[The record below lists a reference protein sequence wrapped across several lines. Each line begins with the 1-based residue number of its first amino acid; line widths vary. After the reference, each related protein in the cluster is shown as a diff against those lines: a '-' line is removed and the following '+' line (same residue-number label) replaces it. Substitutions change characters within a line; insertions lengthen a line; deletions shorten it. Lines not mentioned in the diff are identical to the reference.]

1 APPPPPPQA
10 QRRAAPPPPLPR
22 PAPQDE
28 EDDDARPTLMPED
41 LQELGAP
48 SPQTPRRSFQL
59 NAAATAATAAV
70 NTLPIDEITDEVK
83 VGGPSGLGHLT
94 GLDRAYDPEDA
105 IPTFHAR
112 GISAA
117 EDTWTTEDEENAE
130 FGLPNAEAVPTARVE
145 SVKGRRQSFTVP
157 ANKSAEPAPP
167 PSKPLQARPTPS
179 QPLALPQRS
188 VVPPVRED
196 SMPTITD
203 PSGPQRR
210 LNTSG
215 SGLEQRRSM
224 NTTGGSAIEQI
235 VREAQANA
243 AKELPQPPTESALPG
258 ILRTL
263 GMLMIPVFFLVVAV
277 GVIGG
282 LGASQ
287 LSQDAAAT
295 EKAFNDVKTV
305 ISEQQAA
312 VATLSSYG
320 VDVSGL
326 TKPLQNLSDA
336 VATGEGAKI
345 VEASGVFNDALLTLL
360 EAEKNKYSDPKERR
374 SMSDEQIAEVGKL
387 IASLNGAK
395 KPLDDYQAARESWMS
410 SASGVF
416 GAVAIG
422 IGLAE
427 PPTP

>member
-1 APPPPPPQA
+1 
-10 QRRAAPPPPLPR
+10 
-22 PAPQDE
+22 
-28 EDDDARPTLMPED
+28 MPED
-41 LQELGAP
+41 LQEMDTPPLRRALSLDAPADGAM
-48 SPQTPRRSFQL
+48 
-59 NAAATAATAAV
+59 

-130 FGLPNAEAVPTARVE
+130 FGLPNAESVPTARVE

-157 ANKSAEPAPP
+157 TPKAAEAPP
-167 PSKPLQARPTPS
+167 PKPARSSAPAPA
-179 QPLALPQRS
+179 PLSLPPRA
-188 VVPPVRED
+188 VVPPVRD
-196 SMPTITD
+196 DVNPTITD

-224 NTTGGSAIEQI
+224 NTPGGSAIENI

-243 AKELPQPPTESALPG
+243 AKETAPPAGDGALSG
-258 ILRTL
+258 ILRGL
-263 GMLMIPVFFLVVAV
+263 GLLMIPVFFVVVAV
-277 GVIGG
+277 GVMGG

-287 LSQDAAAT
+287 LKSDAQSTAKAYEQVEAAI
-295 EKAFNDVKTV
+295 A
-305 ISEQQAA
+305 QQQIA
-312 VATLSSYG
+312 VATLRSYG
-320 VDVSGL
+320 VDVAAL
-326 TKPLQNLSDA
+326 EKPLQNLSDA
-336 VATGEGAKI
+336 VATEEGAKI
-345 VEASGVFNDALLTLL
+345 ADASGVFNDALLTML
-360 EAEKNKYSDPKERR
+360 EKEKNDYNDPKRKR
-374 SMSDEQIAEVGKL
+374 SLSDEQIAEIGKL
-387 IASLNGAK
+387 IATLNGVK
-395 KPLDDYQAARESWMS
+395 KPLGDYQVARESWET

-422 IGLAE
+422 VGLAE